1 MPALYMDWNA
11 TAPIHPEVLEAMT
24 DAAERAWGNPSS
36 AHAVGRAARAV
47 VESARESLALLLGWC
62 ARDIVLT
69 SGGTE
74 ANNLGLLRVFAGA
87 GEQIRGTCV
96 TSRLEHPSV
105 TRVAEMLQARGA
117 QVVWLGVTE
126 TGRIDPGEVER
137 VLASAT
143 ALPTLVAVQ
152 AVNHETGVI
161 QPIDEISAVAHRH
174 GAELHVDAVQAV
186 GRLEAPTWAAADS
199 LAISAHKFRGPK
211 GIGALAVRPGLA
223 MAPVLRGGAQER
235 GLRPG
240 TVDPI
245 GAAGLG
251 AAARWA
257 QGGAARYAGLARLRD
272 RLEEG
277 LSGVAAR
284 LTLPLDRNG
293 TGPRAPHVSSLSW
306 GGWQGAELA
315 AALDIEGLC
324 ISAGS
329 ACAAGT
335 SEPSEVIAAMHGRAR
350 SASSVRVSL
359 GEDTTEDDV
368 AAAIVLFERVLARRS
383 LRA

>member
-1 MPALYMDWNA
+1 
-11 TAPIHPEVLEAMT
+11 VLEAMT
-24 DAAERAWGNPSS
+24 DAAEYAWGNPSS
-36 AHAVGRAARAV
+36 AHAVGRTARAV

-62 ARDIVLT
+62 ARDVVLT

-105 TRVAEMLQARGA
+105 TRVAEMLEARGA
-117 QVVWLGVTE
+117 QVVWLGVPE

-137 VLASAT
+137 ILASAP
-143 ALPTLVAVQ
+143 AAPTLVAVQ

-161 QPIDEISAVAHRH
+161 QAIDEISAVAHRY

-186 GRLEAPTWAAADS
+186 GRLEAPAWAAADS

-211 GIGALAVRPGLA
+211 GVGALAVRSGLA

-240 TVDPI
+240 TVDPV

-251 AAARWA
+251 AAARRA
-257 QGGAARYAGLARLRD
+257 QGGAARYARLARLRD

-284 LTLPLDRNG
+284 LGLSLDRNG

-350 SASSVRVSL
+350 SASSVRLSL
-359 GEDTTEDDV
+359 GEDTTDSDV

-383 LRA
+383 SRP